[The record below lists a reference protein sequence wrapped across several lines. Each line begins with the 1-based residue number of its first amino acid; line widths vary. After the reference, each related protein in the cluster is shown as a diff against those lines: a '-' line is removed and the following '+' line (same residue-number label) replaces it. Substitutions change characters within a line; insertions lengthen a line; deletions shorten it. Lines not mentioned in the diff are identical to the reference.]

1 MVDLTGIRNFSQK
14 KSYSVSAATL
24 RADDFDALNSLELF
38 NIPEKS
44 VITNVYVV
52 TDVAGDAA
60 LTLKVSIGSRT
71 AIAAANVSVS
81 GVSSEVRYNRQSGTG
96 EKVQVTPSKAVT
108 TGDFTIIVEY
118 LEYTLGTGTL
128 TNYSD
133 TITG

>member
-24 RADDFDALNSLELF
+24 RADDFDVLNSLELF